1 MGKDNDVLDCVR
13 TQHKYWDDNLYG
25 ILTFDKNGNPYAI
38 QFSISGAVINQDL
51 RVLSS
56 IDALARMTTLALREH
71 DLDYVIAGLLNCSRV
86 SFDLPGIIAD
96 ILINHAGPNIFREER
111 EDVRETGGNVETVG
125 SCTGDENKRGTAPE
139 VCG

>member
-1 MGKDNDVLDCVR
+1 MGKGNDVLDAKR
-13 TQHKYWDDNLYG
+13 TIHKYRGINLYG
-25 ILTFDKNGNPYAI
+25 LLTFDEEGHPYAI

-51 RVLSS
+51 RVLAS

-96 ILINHAGPNIFREER
+96 ILINHAGPNIFKGEK
-111 EDVRETGGNVETVG
+111 DAG
-125 SCTGDENKRGTAPE
+125 
-139 VCG
+139 